1 MQVVGFNLTKISANR
16 QETTKPS
23 SLNLN
28 IEFPEIQKEKIDLLK
43 DSEALKISFK
53 FLVEYLEAEKKK
65 DRIADLDFEGTIILS
80 VNKEESKEITKEWKK
95 KKLPDNLRISLSN
108 LVLKKTAPK
117 ALTLQDELN
126 LPSHITVRQLKK
138 S

>member
-1 MQVVGFNLTKISANR
+1 MR
-16 QETTKPS
+16 KP
-23 SLNLN
+23 
-28 IEFPEIQKEKIDLLK
+28 
-43 DSEALKISFK
+43 LKISFK
-53 FLVEYLEAEKKK
+53 FLVEYLETEKKK
-65 DRIADLDFEGTIILS
+65 DRIADLEFEGTIMLS
-80 VNKEESKEITKEWKK
+80 VDKEESKEITKEWKK

-138 S
+138 G